1 MTYHKKRG
9 VMETKNIWP
18 VLLNDKDRECLF
30 LYMRNI
36 KTGSLKM
43 CTRNLYRETEMDS
56 FKPIYKIRP

>member
-1 MTYHKKRG
+1 
-9 VMETKNIWP
+9 METKNIWP